1 MLLPFSWDGRTAGV
15 PFLSMVSSDFESQ
28 CMLLF
33 VKVGE
38 VALMVQKLTEQD
50 KDSPR
55 ELGTCFSNVDIGQKR
70 VHDQKKAN
78 CLA

>member
-1 MLLPFSWDGRTAGV
+1 M
-15 PFLSMVSSDFESQ
+15 PFLSVASSDVESQ

-38 VALMVQKLTEQD
+38 VALTVQKLTEGD

-55 ELGTCFSNVDIGQKR
+55 ELGTCFSNVDIGQRR
-70 VHDQKKAN
+70 VRDQKKAN

>member
-1 MLLPFSWDGRTAGV
+1 MHLTFPWDGRIAGV
-15 PFLSMVSSDFESQ
+15 PFLSVASYDSESQ

-38 VALMVQKLTEQD
+38 VALTVQKLTEGD

-55 ELGTCFSNVDIGQKR
+55 ELGTCFSNMDIGQRR